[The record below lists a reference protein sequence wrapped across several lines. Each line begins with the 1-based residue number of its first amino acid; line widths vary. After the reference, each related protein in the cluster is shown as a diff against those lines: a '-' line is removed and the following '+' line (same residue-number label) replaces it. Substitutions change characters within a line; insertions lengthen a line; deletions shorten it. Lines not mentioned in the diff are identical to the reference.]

1 MKTGSA
7 QRTPPRSSRGARWA
21 IVLALAATPVLL
33 QAQQTGSVVGVVT
46 DGATGQPLSGAAIS
60 IGGTMLG
67 ALTDG
72 RGRFIIRG
80 VQSGPATVRAQR
92 LGYHPEAKPIAVNAS
107 DSV

>member
-7 QRTPPRSSRGARWA
+7 QRTRPRSWGGASWA

-33 QAQQTGSVVGVVT
+33 QAQQTGIVVGIVT
-46 DGATGQPLSGAAIS
+46 DGATGQPLSSAAIS
-60 IGGTMLG
+60 IAGTLLGG
-67 ALTDG
+67 LTDG

-92 LGYHPEAKPIAVNAS
+92 LG
-107 DSV
+107 